1 MEALEPYSPYLR
13 GAPLGLPFSL
23 DEQTVKNGLN
33 FRLTTTLGDLDL
45 FGEMAGVG
53 PYNELL
59 PNSDEVQALG
69 VTFLCVG
76 LDRLIHMK
84 RAARRPKDLEAIAEL
99 RVILEEEQHAAS
111 KTESMARDYGQI
123 LKDAIENQSV
133 LRFLY
138 NGQARVVEPRTYG
151 ISTSGNEVLRGYQR
165 EGGSASGTAARLKL
179 FELAKIS
186 KLEMTGDRFASARP
200 EHNPNDSAMIA
211 VGASPSMKVG
221 VSSELAAVV
230 AGGGFSVRAVL
241 GIDKANAKRRPVS
254 CIRMDAAACPSG
266 RTGKADRNGCCLA
279 PGNWRKDSDGT
290 RGPTSGDA
298 AREIERVIPAN
309 DEPAPELLASAGD
322 LQLILFAGYA

>member
-1 MEALEPYSPYLR
+1 MRRQADEGQRYCGSMSAELDQIVPILVKGKVDFILVGGMAAILHGSARIPFDVDVVYERSAENIRRLVEALEPYSPYLS

-33 FRLTTTLGDLDL
+33 FTPTTTLGDLDL

-59 PNSDEVQALG
+59 PNSDEVQALR
-69 VTFLCVG
+69 VTFLCAG

-99 RVILEEEQHAAS
+99 RVTLEEEQHAAS

-123 LKDAIENQSV
+123 LKDAIENQCV

-165 EGGSASGTAARLKL
+165 EGGSVSRTAARLKL

-200 EHNPNDSAMIA
+200 EHNPNDSAMIEVFA
-211 VGASPSMKVG
+211 TSP
-221 VSSELAAVV
+221 
-230 AGGGFSVRAVL
+230 
-241 GIDKANAKRRPVS
+241 
-254 CIRMDAAACPSG
+254 
-266 RTGKADRNGCCLA
+266 
-279 PGNWRKDSDGT
+279 
-290 RGPTSGDA
+290 PTENRS
-298 AREIERVIPAN
+298 IN
-309 DEPAPELLASAGD
+309 
-322 LQLILFAGYA
+322 